1 MLKLLFAP
9 LMAGLFYGGWAA
21 YSNMEYGQATAMMA
35 GLVQAG
41 FAFVATLLLTVC
53 VGKLM
58 ARQHRRYALQSV
70 TPDTESALSLAQ
82 PSLGHSALNNPA
94 PSNPSSDQLARAHSP
109 VALPFNRAAVV
120 FLQTA
125 SLLAG
130 VPGLLHLVV
139 GTPDML
145 QAMLPGL
152 IIGNCYAGGLIYRQR
167 YAA

>member
-1 MLKLLFAP
+1 MLALLFAP

-41 FAFVATLLLTVC
+41 FAFVATLLLTLC

-58 ARQHRRYALQSV
+58 ARQHRLNTSQSMTAV
-70 TPDTESALSLAQ
+70 SESR
-82 PSLGHSALNNPA
+82 PALNLSPDHLGQIHRPA
-94 PSNPSSDQLARAHSP
+94 
-109 VALPFNRAAVV
+109 VLPIYRLGIV

-130 VPGLLHLVV
+130 VPVVLHMLV
-139 GTPDML
+139 GTPDIL

-167 YAA
+167 YVP